1 MTDLATH
8 RIASVL
14 LDDLAVCKGTSLQS
28 IDSLKTHRRN
38 AAPLAEVV
46 VLALTDLGIS
56 EENVVA
62 LDHACIVLWG
72 KLSDHSNVAYSTSLD
87 AP

>member
-56 EENVVA
+56 KENVVA
-62 LDHACIVLWG
+62 LACIVLWG
-72 KLSDHSNVAYSTSLD
+72 KLSDDSNVAYSTSLD